1 MIKEGVLVSV
11 ACMVLVVLLVLLL
24 AFAALVV
31 SVSGEV

>member
-31 SVSGEV
+31 SVPGEV